1 MDRPQ
6 IEELLPFYA
15 LDALNDEDKELV
27 EAYLKEHPEARQ
39 QIEEMESA
47 VAALPYGVQPVDPS
61 PHSKVALMRR
71 VAADQ
76 RATSSMRKQ
85 ESRPRV
91 MRLGNIFQAFSMGV
105 AIVAIVW
112 AVILNTQLAQ
122 LRNEVLTLR
131 NAIVAQANSLEQ
143 IDELRNEVST
153 LRKAVVA
160 QANSLEQINQS
171 VDQINAKLPQE
182 IPAAVVTISLRGT
195 DVQPQAQGQLIVD
208 PNSESAVLVIA
219 GLDQLEA
226 GKTYQVWLIDGGT
239 PVSAGL
245 LTVDEK
251 GQGVFIVTSEAA
263 IGSFNALGISIE
275 PQGGSPQPTGDIVV
289 LSEL

>member
-1 MDRPQ
+1 MDNRQ
-6 IEELLPFYA
+6 IEELLGFYA
-15 LDALNDEDKELV
+15 LDALNDEEKELV
-27 EAYLKEHPEARQ
+27 EAYLKGRPEARQ
-39 QIEEMESA
+39 QVEEMGRA
-47 VAALPYGVQPVDPS
+47 VSALPYGVSSVEPS
-61 PHSKVALMRR
+61 PRSKEALMAR

-76 RATSSMRKQ
+76 RATSSTRNQ
-85 ESRPRV
+85 PSRPRG

-112 AVILNTQLAQ
+112 AVILNTQFTQ
-122 LRNEVLTLR
+122 
-131 NAIVAQANSLEQ
+131 
-143 IDELRNEVST
+143 LRNEVST

-171 VDQINAKLPQE
+171 VDQINAKLPQAT
-182 IPAAVVTISLRGT
+182 PSAVMTISLKGT

-245 LTVDEK
+245 LTVDEN
-251 GQGVFIVTSEAA
+251 GQGLFIVTSEAA

-275 PQGGSPQPTGDIVV
+275 PEGGSPQPTGDIVV